1 MWFNSIH
8 ISEFEQAIAYQ
19 PEWLEN
25 ELRHYPFKPC
35 TAVTPTS
42 YGFVPPIGDDTDAP
56 LVYATQGY
64 LVFCLQIQQKLLPAS
79 VLRDQH
85 KEKVKQLENK
95 LGKKVSR
102 NEKQQMKEELEH
114 TLLGQAFS
122 RSNKV
127 YLYVDTHKQR
137 LIINSCNKNT
147 LELCYKLCSQIFVE
161 QSMQAL
167 SLQSISG
174 ILTSWLR
181 YKEYPN
187 SFCILDHCALEDN
200 TEQKGKAR
208 FSKSDLYSDA
218 VQGLLSDGS
227 RVTGLQLNWCD
238 KLHFTLKEDFSI
250 TSVKY
255 LEEVKDLAKDGITET
270 EADRFATDFFI
281 MAETLS
287 AFLEDLLP
295 VFRDQEDDENA
306 AQTSSQAKEVT
317 ETV

>member
-147 LELCYKLCSQIFVE
+147 LSR
-161 QSMQAL
+161 L
-167 SLQSISG
+167 SS
-174 ILTSWLR
+174 
-181 YKEYPN
+181 
-187 SFCILDHCALEDN
+187 C
-200 TEQKGKAR
+200 
-208 FSKSDLYSDA
+208 
-218 VQGLLSDGS
+218 
-227 RVTGLQLNWCD
+227 
-238 KLHFTLKEDFSI
+238 
-250 TSVKY
+250 
-255 LEEVKDLAKDGITET
+255 
-270 EADRFATDFFI
+270 
-281 MAETLS
+281 
-287 AFLEDLLP
+287 
-295 VFRDQEDDENA
+295 
-306 AQTSSQAKEVT
+306 
-317 ETV
+317 